1 MRSQGDNLQV
11 AEGEEEKS
19 IAKGRG
25 ECRMESARVGE
36 RETEIRKNV
45 CHMIQDTRCMGG
57 Q

>member
-1 MRSQGDNLQV
+1 MQV